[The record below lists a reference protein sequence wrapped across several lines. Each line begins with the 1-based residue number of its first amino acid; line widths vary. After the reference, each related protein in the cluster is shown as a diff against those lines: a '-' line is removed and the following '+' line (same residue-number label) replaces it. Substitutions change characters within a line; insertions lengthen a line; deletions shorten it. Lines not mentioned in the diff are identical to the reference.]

1 MTDEIKFEEAL
12 TRLEEIVE
20 KLEDGDLPLD
30 ESLSAF
36 EEGIRLSRI
45 CAKLLNEAE
54 RKVEILTKG
63 EDGQLIAKPFEEE
76 LPEDDESE

>member
-1 MTDEIKFEEAL
+1 MTEEIKFEDAL

-20 KLEDGDLPLD
+20 KLEEGDLPLE

-36 EEGIRLSRI
+36 EEGIKLSRV

-54 RKVEILTKG
+54 RKIEILTKG
-63 EDGQLIAKPFEEE
+63 EDGQLIAEPFEEE
-76 LPEDDESE
+76 LPEDDESK

>member
-1 MTDEIKFEEAL
+1 MTEEIKFEDAL

-20 KLEDGDLPLD
+20 KLEEGDLPLE
-30 ESLSAF
+30 ESLSVF
-36 EEGIRLSRI
+36 EEGIKLSRV

-63 EDGQLIAKPFEEE
+63 EDGQLIAEPFEEE

>member
-1 MTDEIKFEEAL
+1 MTEEIKFEDAL

-20 KLEDGDLPLD
+20 KLEEGDLPLE

-36 EEGIRLSRI
+36 EEGIKLSRV

>member
-1 MTDEIKFEEAL
+1 MTEEIKFEDAL

-20 KLEDGDLPLD
+20 KLEEGDLPLE

-36 EEGIRLSRI
+36 EEGIKLSRV

-54 RKVEILTKG
+54 RKVEILIKG
-63 EDGQLIAKPFEEE
+63 EDGQLITEPFEEE
-76 LPEDDESE
+76 LPEEDESK

>member
-1 MTDEIKFEEAL
+1 MTEEIKFEDAL

-20 KLEDGDLPLD
+20 KLEEGDLPLE

-36 EEGIRLSRI
+36 EEGIKLSRV

-63 EDGQLIAKPFEEE
+63 DDGQLITKPFEEE

>member
-1 MTDEIKFEEAL
+1 MTEEIKFEEAL
-12 TRLEEIVE
+12 TKLEEIVE

-63 EDGQLIAKPFEEE
+63 EDGQLIARPFEEE

>member
-1 MTDEIKFEEAL
+1 MTEEIKFEDAL

-20 KLEDGDLPLD
+20 KLEEGDLPLE

-36 EEGIRLSRI
+36 EEGIKLSRV

-63 EDGQLIAKPFEEE
+63 EDGQLITEPFEEE
-76 LPEDDESE
+76 LPDDESE

>member
-1 MTDEIKFEEAL
+1 MTEEIKFEDAL

-20 KLEDGDLPLD
+20 KLEEGDLPLE

-36 EEGIRLSRI
+36 EEGIKLSRV

-54 RKVEILTKG
+54 RKVEILIKG
-63 EDGQLIAKPFEEE
+63 EDGQLITEPFEEE

>member
-1 MTDEIKFEEAL
+1 MTEEIKFEDAL

-20 KLEDGDLPLD
+20 KLEEGGLPLE

-36 EEGIRLSRI
+36 EEGIKLSRV

-63 EDGQLIAKPFEEE
+63 EDGQLITKPFEEE